1 MTTVKYWPM
10 ERLFVPDSKKNLLSI
25 RATTKLG
32 PLLNSEEN
40 QCRIIRS
47 SKILATFQ
55 IQGRLYKLSTI
66 PIESV
71 NAVSREPNNE
81 SDLGLWH
88 FCFSH
93 LVMDNVKKLQY
104 DNLAEGMLTQLKRAK
119 LCEPCIMRILLRM
132 APPKE

>member
-1 MTTVKYWPM
+1 VTPLNIGLWK
-10 ERLFVPDSKKNLLSI
+10 RLFVPELKKNLLSI
-25 RATTKLG
+25 RTTTKLG
-32 PLLNSEEN
+32 ALLNSEEN

-81 SDLGLWH
+81 SDLALWN

-93 LVMDNVKKLQY
+93 LVMDDIEKLQY
-104 DNLAEGMLTQLKRAK
+104 DKGMLRQLKKPK
-119 LCEPCIMRILLRM
+119 L
-132 APPKE
+132 